1 MASMRWFHTFS
12 LVGFLGLLLS
22 AQSASFMFRSCDHPG
37 HTRVVLEGDQ
47 ALAYSIEPRDEGMA
61 VLLQGVARVSAQ
73 AGQVKSRRINRFQSR
88 VQGEQ
93 TEVLIQG
100 NSRMKVL
107 RSFALEKPF
116 RIVLDLQ
123 PDPQPAA
130 GLKPEAAKPRQQEQ
144 VTPQTVTPPPPSAD
158 EAEPV
163 PGEPAQPPPHVPRNI
178 EVICLDPGHGGADLG
193 AVGPGRLLEKEVT
206 LDVTRRVRKRLETRL
221 GIRVVMTREDDAEVS
236 LNRRAAIA
244 NNQKA
249 QLFVSIHANSS
260 YRSQARGSETFYVSL
275 TASDQDASDLAARE
289 NLVGDEGNGPAAG
302 GGGED
307 LKMILWNM
315 AQNEHV
321 KESSVLAD
329 MLQVELNDLLDTRN
343 RGVKQAPFRV
353 LMRASMPA
361 VLVEAAF
368 ISNPEERM
376 LKDNV
381 FLDRLAEAIYR

>member
-1 MASMRWFHTFS
+1 M
-12 LVGFLGLLLS
+12 
-22 AQSASFMFRSCDHPG
+22 
-37 HTRVVLEGDQ
+37 
-47 ALAYSIEPRDEGMA
+47 
-61 VLLQGVARVSAQ
+61 
-73 AGQVKSRRINRFQSR
+73 
-88 VQGEQ
+88 
-93 TEVLIQG
+93 
-100 NSRMKVL
+100 
-107 RSFALEKPF
+107 
-116 RIVLDLQ
+116 
-123 PDPQPAA
+123 
-130 GLKPEAAKPRQQEQ
+130 
-144 VTPQTVTPPPPSAD
+144 
-158 EAEPV
+158 
-163 PGEPAQPPPHVPRNI
+163 PRNI

-193 AVGPGRLLEKEVT
+193 AVGPDRLLEKDVT
-206 LDVTRRVRKRLETRL
+206 LEVAKRVRKRLETRL
-221 GIRVVMTREDDAEVS
+221 GVRVVMTREDDAEVS

-289 NLVGDEGNGPAAG
+289 KLVGEDEHVPSG
-302 GGGED
+302 GGGDD

-353 LMRASMPA
+353 LMRAAMPA

-368 ISNPEERM
+368 ISNPVEERM
-376 LKDNV
+376 LKDNA
-381 FLDRLAEAIYR
+381 FLDRLAEAVYRGLNRFIQYSRQL